1 MISSSLVALLDG
13 DEPNVNRY
21 NSSFFKCCL
30 IFSTFGILSSVV
42 ALIPGMKKY
51 RSKKKKKLK

>member
-42 ALIPGMKKY
+42 ALIKE
-51 RSKKKKKLK
+51 KKKNKRKKK

>member
-51 RSKKKKKLK
+51 RSKKK